1 MTPAQPGE
9 PGTSARTGGVG
20 TWPRARAS
28 RRWRRTVTLVVGAAL
43 LVLAGCTGGSAAPAT
58 GSGPVADGT
67 AGASAPGPATS
78 APPDPDRWRTQGD
91 FRPLG
96 VPAEM
101 VAGAD
106 RLDGPDLVAGTSDRP
121 ALFAAVRTSPDGRH
135 RLQVSTWDGT
145 AWQPTDVGPGVPG
158 DPQTAGLA
166 GSANLAAIGGRSW
179 EACTVWPYLLV
190 STDRRTW
197 SPVVLPAALNAASV
211 RLLAVEGSRLVALT
225 EGEAHSAA
233 VIVVDGVDGDPA
245 VRPLPISAPGTDR
258 SFTGLALSGDTIVLT
273 GRQGPDGGGPPT
285 AFRSSDAGRS
295 WAEPAPIS
303 TQNRATAWGVTHV
316 ASGFVVTG
324 DAPAPDDP
332 EGMRRMAAWSSPDGA
347 GWQAESVPE
356 PQGFRWTDHV
366 AALTAPVAAGDDVVA
381 VAGSSNSRSARLF
394 QRHPSGE
401 WLATAE
407 TDEVADGV
415 GRIGIAVPIVQP
427 VGPACPAGLFVAI
440 DGAHGA
446 VVGRVASGVWTTD
459 VTPQVYR
466 DPPHFSALETGRL
479 AVVRQREFLPF
490 GNGGF
495 RTVWRPTLVGQAE
508 SDPSDQL
515 SLLPWDPPS
524 AEGAEDVAIGVDGPA
539 EVVLTTRMS
548 DDERAV
554 PVAGWFRGGPDQ
566 PWQPTTGFGA
576 EAVERPD
583 GIDRLNGRWL
593 LHGSRA
599 DRTGGDEQAMLWTSR
614 DGIAWSRADGDF
626 ADGDRSS
633 RITDVCLGPS
643 GWAFAVGWIAL
654 TPDGATAT
662 VWTEQNGRWQRSIL
676 PTDPD
681 AVSSFSR
688 CAIVG
693 GRLEID
699 GELRDRPG
707 RWTMDPAG
715 TFARTDPPM
724 TDAPAQVTGSAAEPF
739 RLDRAQPVPG
749 GYVATGRL
757 DTAVHT
763 GPVLWLSAD
772 GARWT
777 WLPVPVTDPYASVL
791 ARANGAD
798 LTVLSSSSNVSQ
810 AWRLRDIASVIA
822 SIPAG

>member
-1 MTPAQPGE
+1 M
-9 PGTSARTGGVG
+9 
-20 TWPRARAS
+20 PRPRRRAIA
-28 RRWRRTVTLVVGAAL
+28 LVVAAAL
-43 LVLAGCTGGSAAPAT
+43 LVLVGCTGGSPAPAT
-58 GSGPVADGT
+58 GSDPGADGP
-67 AGASAPGPATS
+67 AGASAAGPATS
-78 APPDPDRWRTQGD
+78 APPDPDRWRTQVD

-121 ALFAAVRTSPDGRH
+121 ALFAAVRTSPDH
-135 RLQVSTWDGT
+135 RRRLHVSTWDGT

-166 GSANLAAIGGRSW
+166 GSADLAAIGGRSW
-179 EACTVWPYLLV
+179 EAGSVWPYLLV
-190 STDRRTW
+190 STDRSTW
-197 SPVVLPAALNAASV
+197 SPVALPATLNAASV
-211 RLLAVEGSRLVALT
+211 RFLAVEGSRLVALT
-225 EGEAHSAA
+225 EGAAHAAA
-233 VIVVDGVDGDPA
+233 VIVVDGADAEPA
-245 VRPLPISAPGTDR
+245 VRPLPTPAPGTDR

-295 WAEPAPIS
+295 WADPVPIS
-303 TQNRATAWGVTHV
+303 AHDRASAWGVTHV

-324 DAPAPDDP
+324 NAPAPDDP
-332 EGMRRMAAWSSPDGA
+332 DGMRRMAAWSSPDGA
-347 GWQAESVPE
+347 GWQAETVPE

-394 QRHPSGE
+394 QRQPSGE

-415 GRIGIAVPIVQP
+415 GRIGIAVPVVQP
-427 VGPACPAGLFVAI
+427 VGPAAPAALFVAI

-459 VTPQVYR
+459 VTPPVYR
-466 DPPHFSALETGRL
+466 DPPYFSALVTGRL

-490 GNGGF
+490 GDGGF
-495 RTVWRPTLVGQAE
+495 RTVWRPTLVGTTGP
-508 SDPSDQL
+508 DPADRL
-515 SLLPWDPPS
+515 GLLPWDPPS
-524 AEGAEDVAIGVDGPA
+524 AEGADDVAIGVAGPA
-539 EVVLTTRMS
+539 EVVLTMRMS
-548 DDERAV
+548 DDERAE
-554 PVAGWFRGGPDQ
+554 PIAGWFRGGADQ

-576 EAVERPD
+576 QAVERPD

-593 LHGSRA
+593 MRGTRA
-599 DRTGGDEQAMLWTSR
+599 DRTGSEEQAMLWTST
-614 DGIAWSRADGDF
+614 DGIAWSRENGDF

-633 RITDVCLGPS
+633 QIRDVCLDPS
-643 GWAFAVGWIAL
+643 GWAIAVGWIAL
-654 TPDGATAT
+654 TPDGATAA
-662 VWTEQNGRWQRSIL
+662 VWTEQNGRWQRSTL

-681 AVSSFSR
+681 AVSSFNR

-693 GRLEID
+693 GRLEIE
-699 GELRDRPG
+699 GELQDRAR
-707 RWTMDPAG
+707 RWTMDPSGA
-715 TFARTDPPM
+715 FEPVDPPV
-724 TDAPAQVTGSAAEPF
+724 TDVPAQVTGSAAEPF
-739 RLDRAQPVPG
+739 RLERVQAVPG
-749 GYVATGRL
+749 GYLATGRL
-757 DTAVHT
+757 DTATHT

-772 GARWT
+772 AARWT
-777 WLPVPVTDPYASVL
+777 WLPIQVADPYASVL
-791 ARANGAD
+791 AHADGAD
-798 LTVLSSSSNVSQ
+798 LTVVSSSISASQ
-810 AWRLRDIASVIA
+810 AWRLPDIASVIA